1 MSKFIRALALFSLT
15 IGLAGC
21 LHSDDDTV
29 FTTVPGPIVTVN
41 VPVVDTGGIIDDA
54 GNPANTELAE
64 ERPSEVE
71 NPAMVTTMVEA
82 MLATMRETMFTTMLA
97 TRRAALDSD
106 DDGTPDATDTDDNND
121 GTLDTDDPNF
131 PDANDNS
138 IDDTAETALE
148 TEVRAEVETALANL
162 RPGIEANIEADL
174 APSIAEAS
182 TDNPVFSFSSL
193 RSPTPTPTSVGTRTS
208 TNIVYGP
215 RADLGLVEF
224 NSDGT
229 PPDRRVIPQIAAYE
243 VINARVD
250 NRRYAYY
257 DREDIPFEEV
267 DTDGDGTPDFQQVNS
282 DDDITPDFMD
292 DDDNNDGTLDV
303 NELAADFPDANSNG
317 VNDLVE
323 AGIAD
328 FNDVAYFV
336 EQGAMM
342 KFAALAY
349 WIDSP
354 SDALDFSTVQP
365 LSEIGAG
372 VFGLETAAANLPR
385 GRAEYRGSI
394 NGFYRKRTPTEINT
408 GLFIRPDLPVNR
420 DTTLVNDVVYP
431 IVLSTGAQNYLVEG
445 PVNVTAEFVLGEVNG
460 GFTATAYEPNY
471 RLDYNPESPADYD
484 PDAERND
491 ETFSQYLRGG
501 DYHVPNRGG
510 LRLAPAG
517 IIAIPTIDM
526 PRLDSSNRPVLDG
539 NGFPIVDRSDA
550 VVLPAITALTTTM
563 DNLGNPVLDVNG
575 DPLMVPV
582 RAVTDGNGV
591 PIEVPVGQ
599 SRPAIIYSPLSG
611 TTETAADGTTVWV
624 PDDDAALAIRRSL
637 ANTLPDP
644 FTRSRPQVPVI
655 PSILQGQFEGRI
667 INGRFAGP
675 TGIGVSETPTGR
687 TVARDVTEVLFV
699 TRAQIDAD
707 VMGPNPPLTYTY
719 GFVEPP
725 STELVPPPRTPRTS
739 TNPVPLVRRI
749 IRQRDNNGNVIP
761 GGTIREEAVTD
772 GDDNPLFIVSRT
784 TSTQVP
790 ETAAIEPT
798 GVFAPLSG
806 GAGTI
811 LGQFFGPNG
820 EETAGSGN
828 LADTDGNELVF
839 TFGGRQIGLIPP
851 LDAPDVIDLQSEDAA
866 RIAERTRLN
875 TIYDELVN
883 RILTD
888 EVFDDPANRVEI
900 TPESEVE
907 RLNQYLDA
915 KGIPEDARPN
925 PEFFNRIVPAGGR
938 NLFRP
943 ITVPAGDIDALGEL
957 SRMFRLNPG
966 IVDNPAMLR
975 DIHPDLAP

>member
-15 IGLAGC
+15 IALAGC
-21 LHSDDDTV
+21 SGSSGDTV
-29 FTTVPGPIVTVN
+29 FITRPGPPVTVTII
-41 VPVVDTGGIIDDA
+41 DTGGIIDDA
-54 GNPANTELAE
+54 GNSANTEPAE
-64 ERPSEVE
+64 EQRSEVA
-71 NPAMVTTMVEA
+71 NPTIVTTMVEA
-82 MLATMRETMFTTMLA
+82 MLATMRETMFATMLA
-97 TRRAALDSD
+97 TRLAALDSD
-106 DDGTPDATDTDDNND
+106 GDGTPDATDTDDDND
-121 GTLDTDDPNF
+121 GTPDATDTDFTDTADGGNG
-131 PDANDNS
+131 
-138 IDDTAETALE
+138 IDDTAETAVE

-182 TDNPVFSFSSL
+182 TDNPVFPFSGF
-193 RSPTPTPTSVGTRTS
+193 RSSEPSGARSAQVGIVEDVDENTRTRTPT
-208 TNIVYGP
+208 NIIYSP

-224 NSDGT
+224 DSDGN
-229 PPDRRVIPQIAAYE
+229 RLGGRVIPQVAAYE
-243 VINARVD
+243 EINSRAD

-257 DREDIPFEEV
+257 GEAV
-267 DTDGDGTPDFQQVNS
+267 STAAL
-282 DDDITPDFMD
+282 
-292 DDDNNDGTLDV
+292 TLS
-303 NELAADFPDANSNG
+303 ET
-317 VNDLVE
+317 
-323 AGIAD
+323 
-328 FNDVAYFV
+328 AYFV

-517 IIAIPTIDM
+517 VIAIPTIDM

-611 TTETAADGTTVWV
+611 TTETVDGTTVWV

-637 ANTLPDP
+637 ANTRQDP

-655 PSILQGQFEGRI
+655 PSILQGQFEGI
-667 INGRFAGP
+667 IGSDGVFAGTTSIGETATGATETRTEREVVFVPSSDFRP
-675 TGIGVSETPTGR
+675 TDTFGLLPPDP
-687 TVARDVTEVLFV
+687 ANPN
-699 TRAQIDAD
+699 AD
-707 VMGPNPPLTYTY
+707 RV
-719 GFVEPP
+719 
-725 STELVPPPRTPRTS
+725 PRTDA
-739 TNPVPLVRRI
+739 NPVALVRRI

-761 GGTIREEAVTD
+761 GGTLMEEAVTD
-772 GDDNPLFIVSRT
+772 ENDNPLFVVSRV
-784 TSTQVP
+784 TSTTQVP
-790 ETAAIEPT
+790 VTAPIPPT
-798 GVFAPLSG
+798 GVFSPLSG
-806 GAGTI
+806 GSGTI
-811 LGQFFGPNG
+811 LGRFFGPNG

-828 LADTDGNELVF
+828 LQNGQNELVF
-839 TFGGRQIGLIPP
+839 AFGGRQIRLIPP
-851 LDAPDVIDLQSEDAA
+851 PDVPGAIDLQSEDAA
-866 RIAERTRLN
+866 RIAEQIRLN
-875 TIYDELVN
+875 TIYDELVS
-883 RILTD
+883 RIVPD
-888 EVFDDPANRVEI
+888 SAFDDDNPSDFRQILNIFSGSRDPANLPTRQFREELLVPDPDMTANDI
-900 TPESEVE
+900 NALRLLSE
-907 RLNQYLDA
+907 R
-915 KGIPEDARPN
+915 
-925 PEFFNRIVPAGGR
+925 
-938 NLFRP
+938 
-943 ITVPAGDIDALGEL
+943 
-957 SRMFRLNPG
+957 FRLNPG
-966 IVDNPAMLR
+966 IVENPAMLR
-975 DIHPDLAP
+975 MIDPRLAPSP